1 MTSRFISIGMPV
13 YNGGET
19 LRRAL
24 ESLLAQ
30 THSHFEL
37 IISDNASTDSLTQT
51 ITEEYARR
59 DSRIRLTRQPVN
71 QGAVENFLW
80 VLGQARGDYFQW
92 AAHDD
97 NWSSNYLEVLANR
110 LDAVPE
116 AVLATPNSHVAT
128 TRRNGTRE
136 DEIIP
141 AAPNGDREATLAV
154 YLHEFKS
161 CLWIYG
167 MYRREWLVK
176 AAPEWKSYAWFS
188 GDVIWLWGLLLTEC
202 VVGDA
207 AATFFYTADHRL
219 RKKQTYRQTVQMWG
233 ATFYH
238 MTRLSWQRLPPSE
251 RTRGVLYACRY
262 YYRHHLC
269 RRNSVA
275 TSLRLVKLTLLWIW
289 IGVETVLRR
298 FATWLV
304 SSVARFRDPSRQ
316 NLLPLVSPQGS
327 QETRHAA

>member
-202 VVGDA
+202 VVGRSSTSQKADLSSDRANVGCHVLSHDTTELATIA
-207 AATFFYTADHRL
+207 AVRADPGR
-219 RKKQTYRQTVQMWG
+219 
-233 ATFYH
+233 
-238 MTRLSWQRLPPSE
+238 
-251 RTRGVLYACRY
+251 
-262 YYRHHLC
+262 
-269 RRNSVA
+269 
-275 TSLRLVKLTLLWIW
+275 SLRLPVLLSASSLPPK
-289 IGVETVLRR
+289 LRR
-298 FATWLV
+298 DIPPARQTD
-304 SSVARFRDPSRQ
+304 VALDLDWGRDRAAAI
-316 NLLPLVSPQGS
+316 
-327 QETRHAA
+327 RHMVGIIRRSIP